1 MVLSMKSAWMLV
13 AASSF
18 ATMAACVKFLSGEY
32 RSTEILFYRCLIS
45 AAIVAAW
52 ALMRGHRLST
62 PHWREHARRASFGA
76 GAMGA
81 WYYTLGVLPIA
92 TSVTLNYTSPIFVGL
107 LTAYAGWRGHEKTV
121 RKLSYIALVFG
132 FLGVLIMLTPSA
144 NVDQT
149 QHILIGLL
157 GAFVAAL
164 SFKDVRRLASLG
176 ETEIRMVFY
185 FCLFASVFAA
195 VPMSLQPMQSLS
207 LRGVSVLCVI
217 GMLGVIGQLAV
228 SYAFGHGDVLLSA
241 SLQYTGV
248 VFATLIGFFV
258 WDELLSIGK
267 QLGIAAIV
275 IAGVLSAVAAKR

>member
-1 MVLSMKSAWMLV
+1 MKSAWMLV
-13 AASSF
+13 AALSF
-18 ATMAACVKFLSGEY
+18 ATMAACVKSLSGEY
-32 RSTEILFYRCLIS
+32 SSAEILFYRCLIS
-45 AAIVAAW
+45 AVIVAAW
-52 ALMRGHRLST
+52 ALTRGHRLST
-62 PHWREHARRASFGA
+62 PHWSEHLRRAVFGA

-121 RKLSYIALVFG
+121 RKLSYIALVLG

-144 NVDQT
+144 NADQT
-149 QHILIGLL
+149 EHILVGLL

-185 FCLFASVFAA
+185 FCLFASIFAA
-195 VPMSLQPMQSLS
+195 VPMSLQPIQSLS
-207 LRGVSVLCVI
+207 LSGVGVLCVI
-217 GMLGVIGQLAV
+217 GLLGVIGQLAV

-258 WDELLSIGK
+258 WNEILPMEK
-267 QLGIAAIV
+267 QFGIAAIV